1 LTTFP
6 EDNGMTDIFDGQVAL
21 VTGGGSGI
29 GRATARAFAAAGA
42 HVAVAGRTEATL
54 KETVALIEAA
64 GGTAAAFTADITS
77 GPEVE
82 GLVAAVVQRCGGLHI
97 AVNNVGVFTPP
108 AAVADIGEDDWRF
121 MVDTNLTGLWRSMK
135 HEIRHMRAHG
145 GGAIVNVASNIGAHR
160 RAPGLG
166 AYAATKAAVS
176 VLTRT
181 AALDHV
187 ADGVRINAV
196 SPGPVDT
203 PMSSHPGET
212 PEDKAA
218 RLRTA
223 LPAGRAATTGEIA
236 AAILHLASPASAFTI
251 GTDLV
256 IDGGATA

>member
-1 LTTFP
+1 MP
-6 EDNGMTDIFDGQVAL
+6 DIFDGQVAL

-29 GRATARAFAAAGA
+29 GRATARALAAAGA
-42 HVAVAGRTEATL
+42 RVAVAGRTAARL
-54 KETVALIEAA
+54 KETVALVEAE
-64 GGTAAAFTADITS
+64 GGTVAAFTADVTS
-77 GPEVE
+77 RAEVE
-82 GLVAAVVQRCGGLHI
+82 RLVAAVVDRFGGLHV
-97 AVNNVGVFTPP
+97 AVNNVGVATAP
-108 AAVADIGEDDWRF
+108 APVADIAEDDWR
-121 MVDTNLTGLWRSMK
+121 MMLDTNLTGLWLSMK
-135 HEIRHMRAHG
+135 HEIRHMREHG
-145 GGAIVNVASNIGAHR
+145 GGAIVNVASNLGAHR

-176 VLTRT
+176 VLSRT

-203 PMSSHPGET
+203 PMSSRPGET
-212 PEDKAA
+212 PEAKAA

-223 LPAGRAATTGEIA
+223 LPVGRAGTVEEIA

-256 IDGGATA
+256 IDGGAAA

>member
-1 LTTFP
+1 MP
-6 EDNGMTDIFDGQVAL
+6 DIFDGQVAL

-29 GRATARAFAAAGA
+29 GRATARALAAAGA
-42 HVAVAGRTEATL
+42 RVAVAGRTAARL
-54 KETVALIEAA
+54 KETVALVEAD
-64 GGTAAAFTADITS
+64 GGTAAAFTADVTS
-77 GPEVE
+77 RAEVE
-82 GLVAAVVQRCGGLHI
+82 RLVAAVVDRFGGLHV
-97 AVNNVGVFTPP
+97 AVNNVGVATAP
-108 AAVADIGEDDWRF
+108 APVADIAEDDWR
-121 MVDTNLTGLWRSMK
+121 MMLDTNLTGLWLSMK
-135 HEIRHMRAHG
+135 HEIRHMREHG
-145 GGAIVNVASNIGAHR
+145 GGAIVNVASNLGAHR

-176 VLTRT
+176 VLSRT

-203 PMSSHPGET
+203 PMSSRPGET
-212 PEDKAA
+212 PEAKAA

-223 LPAGRAATTGEIA
+223 LPVGRAGTVEEIA

-256 IDGGATA
+256 IDGGAAA